1 MADFASRPATRSLRR
16 RPKQQRGRERVEII
30 LAVAL
35 ELIARDGVDAV
46 TMKEIAALS
55 GGPIASVYQYFPNK
69 SAIIAAL
76 HSGYVSKMGTLI
88 GEGGGNV
95 SDIATPTQAL
105 ALFGRNFDL
114 YRQYIMEN
122 PHSLDLLNAV
132 HADKTLAARDIA
144 AARAQAN
151 FLCDRTKRLVRK
163 DQWRD
168 YSDTVFIFCHTAAST
183 IRLSFMVSSAE
194 REEIVAEFKSIA
206 RMRLESYFTGVHP
219 RSP

>member
-1 MADFASRPATRSLRR
+1 
-16 RPKQQRGRERVEII
+16 
-30 LAVAL
+30 
-35 ELIARDGVDAV
+35 
-46 TMKEIAALS
+46 MKEIAALS

>member
-1 MADFASRPATRSLRR
+1 LADLAIRPATRSFRR
-16 RPKQQRGRERVEII
+16 RPKQQRGRERVKTI

-46 TMKEIAALS
+46 TMKAIAALS

-76 HSGYVSKMGTLI
+76 HSAYLSKVEKLI

-95 SDIATPTQAL
+95 ADIATPTKAL
-105 ALFGRNFDL
+105 ALLGRTFDL
-114 YRQYIMEN
+114 YRRYIMDN

-132 HADKTLAARDIA
+132 HADKALAAQDIA

-151 FLCDRTKRLVRK
+151 FLCDRTKHLVRK
-163 DQWRD
+163 DRWRD

-183 IRLSFMVSSAE
+183 IRLSFMVSSPE
-194 REEIVAEFKSIA
+194 REKIVAEFKSIA
-206 RMRLESYFTGVHP
+206 RMRLESYFTDVYP
-219 RSP
+219 RSA